1 MKNLILPLVLLIGV
15 AGFSQTKSFEE
26 LEVKKEVRAERVD
39 VVVEVDS
46 LEELESTFSVEDVKS
61 VFELT
66 SEDKDVSFKLVC
78 NGEVMSNGKKSHM
91 SYKVDG
97 SSSDQDVFLKRIEFI
112 RDAAIKYYKNKK

>member
-1 MKNLILPLVLLIGV
+1 MKNLILPLVLLIGI

-46 LEELESTFSVEDVKS
+46 LEELESTFTVEDVKS

-91 SYKVDG
+91 SYKIEG
-97 SSSDQDVFLKRIEFI
+97 TSSDQEDFLERIDVI
-112 RDAAIKYYKNKK
+112 RKAAINYYKNKK

>member
-15 AGFSQTKSFEE
+15 VGFSQAKSFEE

-46 LEELESTFSVEDVKS
+46 LEELESIFTVEDVKS

-66 SEDKDVSFKLVC
+66 SEDKEVSFKLVC
-78 NGEVMSNGKKSHM
+78 NGELMSNGKKSNM
-91 SYKVDG
+91 SYKIKG
-97 SSSDQDVFLKRIEFI
+97 SSSDQEDFLERVDVI
-112 RDAAIKYYKNKK
+112 RKAAIKYYKNKK